1 MKNCNMVT
9 ALDPESAI
17 ELMEIYQARC
27 VVIKSKNEVPEPSIM
42 KNKQDSHPK
51 PNYQTPTTF
60 PVP

>member
-1 MKNCNMVT
+1 MMT

-27 VVIKSKNEVPEPSIM
+27 VVIKSKNDMPEPSIM

-51 PNYQTPTTF
+51 PNY
-60 PVP
+60 